1 MWLYI
6 KSSEWYQKSWNGRT
20 AITRSKIAIADFNG
34 RHLSVGEIGEVLIQ
48 GKNVMRGYL
57 NKPEETAKTVV
68 NGWLHT
74 GDIGRIDDEG
84 YLSIVGRL
92 KEMIIRGGENIY
104 PKEIEDTLL
113 EVSEVFE
120 AAVIGVSDEKW
131 GEVVWAFISLKPN
144 AECSIDQ
151 INQYCKQHLTR
162 YKQPEK
168 VIVLPT
174 LPKNAVGKI
183 DKPKLRGLYQVQGA

>member
-1 MWLYI
+1 
-6 KSSEWYQKSWNGRT
+6 
-20 AITRSKIAIADFNG
+20 
-34 RHLSVGEIGEVLIQ
+34 
-48 GKNVMRGYL
+48 MRGYL

-131 GEVVWAFISLKPN
+131 GK
-144 AECSIDQ
+144 
-151 INQYCKQHLTR
+151 
-162 YKQPEK
+162 
-168 VIVLPT
+168 
-174 LPKNAVGKI
+174 
-183 DKPKLRGLYQVQGA
+183 

>member
-1 MWLYI
+1 
-6 KSSEWYQKSWNGRT
+6 
-20 AITRSKIAIADFNG
+20 
-34 RHLSVGEIGEVLIQ
+34 
-48 GKNVMRGYL
+48 MRGYL

-131 GEVVWAFISLKPN
+131 GEVVWAFVSLKPN
-144 AECSIDQ
+144 TQCSIDQ